1 MTQIAQGLCFL
12 NEIGVAH
19 RDIKLHNIM
28 VDRQKRA
35 KIIDFGSAV
44 PIIWTEKC
52 KSSDF
57 VAEKDTRL
65 TSTEGYYLPY
75 R

>member
-1 MTQIAQGLCFL
+1 MTEIAQGLSFL
-12 NEIGVAH
+12 NDIGVAH

-28 VDRQKRA
+28 VDRQRRA
-35 KIIDFGSAV
+35 KIIDFGSAA

-52 KSSDF
+52 KFSAF